1 MTRRFS
7 LKKAIFLAVL
17 GAFLLV
23 YPRVAGPYF
32 LHLTVIAFLAMIMA
46 SSWDILART
55 GQVSVGQA
63 GLFGIGAYTAALL
76 YQKLHLSPVLGML
89 AGAVFSTSVAA
100 LLGILTL
107 RLRGIYFSITT
118 IAFAEALS
126 VIWLMT
132 PTVTGGAMGIS
143 TPPLFGGNRE
153 LAYYLILLVLVAVVL
168 VVWLIESSRLNFA
181 FTAIRENEDVANVI
195 GINPTRYKV
204 LAFMISA
211 FFTGFAGGFYSHYNT
226 YIIPYEVFGLG
237 ISIACLVMPIF
248 GGLYTITGPIIGTI
262 LIKAIEEYLRVN
274 FSYGH
279 QIAYGLILIA
289 VVLFLPEGLLG
300 LWRRKLYPVIF
311 STAQASPKMAKKVSL

>member
-1 MTRRFS
+1 MNRSFS
-7 LKKAIFLAVL
+7 WKTV
-17 GAFLLV
+17 FLLV
-23 YPRVAGPYF
+23 ALAIFMIFYPKLVDSYF
-32 LHLTVIAFLAMIMA
+32 LHLTVAAFLAMIMA

-63 GLFGIGAYTAALL
+63 GLFGIGAYTAAIL
-76 YQKLHLSPVLGML
+76 YQKIHLTPVLGMI
-89 AGAVFSTSVAA
+89 AGAILAMIVAFF
-100 LLGILTL
+100 LGYLTL
-107 RLRGIYFSITT
+107 RLRGIYFAITT

-132 PTVTGGAMGIS
+132 PSITGGAMGIS
-143 TPPLFGGNRE
+143 SPPLFGGNRE
-153 LAYYLILLVLVAVVL
+153 YAYYLILVVL
-168 VVWLIESSRLNFA
+168 ALVIFVVWLIESSRLNFA
-181 FTAIRENEDVANVI
+181 FTAIRENEEVANVM

-248 GGLYTITGPIIGTI
+248 GGLYTIAGPIIGTI
-262 LIKAIEEYLRVN
+262 LIKAIEEYLRVT

-279 QIAYGLILIA
+279 QIAYGLILVV
-289 VVLFLPEGLLG
+289 VVLFMPEGLLG
-300 LWRRKLYPVIF
+300 LWKRRILPLFGRVR
-311 STAQASPKMAKKVSL
+311 Q

>member
-1 MTRRFS
+1 MNRS
-7 LKKAIFLAVL
+7 LSWKTALLLLVLAV
-17 GAFLLV
+17 FLLA
-23 YPRVAGPYF
+23 YPKLVDAYF
-32 LHLTVIAFLAMIMA
+32 LHLTIAIFIAMILA

-76 YQKLHLSPVLGML
+76 YQKMHLHPILGMV
-89 AGAVFSTSVAA
+89 AGAAAA
-100 LLGILTL
+100 LLVAIALGYLTL

-132 PTVTGGAMGIS
+132 PDYTGGAMGVS

-153 LAYYLILLVLVAVVL
+153 LAYYLILAILAFIVAVV
-168 VVWLIESSRLNFA
+168 WFIEASRLNFA
-181 FTAIRENEDVANVI
+181 FTAIRENEDVANVM

-248 GGLYTITGPIIGTI
+248 GGLYTIAGPIIGTV
-262 LIKAIEEYLRVN
+262 LIKVIEEYLRV
-274 FSYGH
+274 SIAYGH
-279 QIAYGLILIA
+279 QIAYGLILVL
-289 VVLFLPEGLLG
+289 VVLFMPEGLLG
-300 LWRRKLYPVIF
+300 LWKGKILPLF
-311 STAQASPKMAKKVSL
+311 SRSRG

>member
-1 MTRRFS
+1 MSRSFS
-7 LKKAIFLAVL
+7 WTKAIFLVGLAL
-17 GAFLLV
+17 FLLW
-23 YPRVAGPYF
+23 YPKLADPYF
-32 LHLTVIAFLAMIMA
+32 LHLTVAAFLAMILA

-76 YQKLHLSPVLGML
+76 YKWVYLSPVLGMF
-89 AGAVFSTSVAA
+89 AGGIIALIVAA
-100 LLGILTL
+100 FLGTLTL

-132 PTVTGGAMGIS
+132 PGFAGGAMGLS

-153 LAYYLILLVLVAVVL
+153 QAYYLILALLAFVTF
-168 VVWLIESSRLNFA
+168 VVWLIQATRLNFA
-181 FTAIRENEDVANVI
+181 FTAIRENEEVANVM

-248 GGLYTITGPIIGTI
+248 GGLYTIAGPIIGTI
-262 LIKAIEEYLRVN
+262 VIKAIEEYLRVTV
-274 FSYGH
+274 SYGH
-279 QIAYGLILIA
+279 QIAYGLILVV
-289 VVLFLPEGLLG
+289 VVLFMPEGLVG
-300 LWRRKLYPVIF
+300 LWRKKILPHF
-311 STAQASPKMAKKVSL
+311 KTGPKNG

>member
-1 MTRRFS
+1 MGRSRS
-7 LKKAIFLAVL
+7 WAKAIFLIVLAV
-17 GAFLLV
+17 FLLC
-23 YPRVAGPYF
+23 YPKLADPYF
-32 LHLTVIAFLAMIMA
+32 LHLTVAAFLAMVLA

-76 YQKLHLSPVLGML
+76 YKWIHLSPVLGMFS
-89 AGAVFSTSVAA
+89 GGIIAVMVAA
-100 LLGILTL
+100 FLGTLTL

-118 IAFAEALS
+118 IAFADALS

-132 PTVTGGAMGIS
+132 PDFAGGAIGLS

-153 LAYYLILLVLVAVVL
+153 QAYYLILALLALVILT
-168 VVWLIESSRLNFA
+168 VWLIQATRLNFA
-181 FTAIRENEDVANVI
+181 FTAIRENEEVANVI

-248 GGLYTITGPIIGTI
+248 GGLYTIAGPIIGTVV
-262 LIKAIEEYLRVN
+262 IKAIEEYLRVTV
-274 FSYGH
+274 SYGH
-279 QIAYGLILIA
+279 QIAYGLILVV
-289 VVLFLPEGLLG
+289 VVLFMPEGLVG
-300 LWRRKLYPVIF
+300 LWKKTILRR
-311 STAQASPKMAKKVSL
+311 

>member
-1 MTRRFS
+1 MGRNFPRTKI
-7 LKKAIFLAVL
+7 LFLAVL
-17 GAFLLV
+17 AAFLLL
-23 YPRVAGPYF
+23 YPRLADAYF
-32 LHLTVIAFLAMIMA
+32 LHLTIAAFLAMILA

-55 GQVSVGQA
+55 GQVSVGHA
-63 GLFGIGAYTAALL
+63 GLFGIGAYSAVLL
-76 YQKLHLSPVLGML
+76 FRWVHLPPVLGML
-89 AGAVFSTSVAA
+89 AGGIVSVAVAA
-100 LLGILTL
+100 LLGLLTL

-132 PTVTGGAMGIS
+132 PGFAGGAMGLS

-153 LAYYLILLVLVAVVL
+153 HAYYLILGVLSLAVL
-168 VVWLIESSRLNFA
+168 VVWLIQTTRLNFA
-181 FTAIRENEDVANVI
+181 FTAIRENEDVANVM

-248 GGLYTITGPIIGTI
+248 GGLYTIAGPIIGTI
-262 LIKAIEEYLRVN
+262 VIKAIEEYLRVTV
-274 FSYGH
+274 SYGH
-279 QIAYGLILIA
+279 QIAYGLIL
-289 VVLFLPEGLLG
+289 VLVILFMPEGLVG
-300 LWRRKLYPVIF
+300 LWRRKI
-311 STAQASPKMAKKVSL
+311 SPLFRRE

>member
-1 MTRRFS
+1 MRGAFS
-7 LKKAIFLAVL
+7 WKKAVFVTAV
-17 GAFLLV
+17 AVFLLF
-23 YPRVAGPYF
+23 YPRLADPYF
-32 LHLTVIAFLAMIMA
+32 LHLTVAAFMAMILA

-76 YQKLHLSPVLGML
+76 YKWTHLFPVLGMA
-89 AGAVFSTSVAA
+89 AGGIVSVVVAA
-100 LLGILTL
+100 ALGMLTL

-132 PTVTGGAMGIS
+132 PGFAGGAMGLS

-153 LAYYLILLVLVAVVL
+153 MAYYLILGALGAVIL
-168 VVWLIESSRLNFA
+168 TVWMIQNTRLNFA
-181 FTAIRENEDVANVI
+181 FTAIRENEDVANVM
-195 GINPTRYKV
+195 GINPTRYKI

-237 ISIACLVMPIF
+237 ISISCLVMPIF
-248 GGLYTITGPIIGTI
+248 GGLYTISGPIVGTI
-262 LIKAIEEYLRVN
+262 VIKAIEEYLRVTV
-274 FSYGH
+274 SYGH
-279 QIAYGLILIA
+279 QIAYG
-289 VVLFLPEGLLG
+289 
-300 LWRRKLYPVIF
+300 
-311 STAQASPKMAKKVSL
+311 

>member
-1 MTRRFS
+1 MSNSFS
-7 LKKAIFLAVL
+7 WTKTIFLVGLAIFLL
-17 GAFLLV
+17 W
-23 YPRVAGPYF
+23 YPKLADPYF
-32 LHLTVIAFLAMIMA
+32 LHLTVAAFLAMILA

-63 GLFGIGAYTAALL
+63 GVFGIGAYTAALL
-76 YQKLHLSPVLGML
+76 YKWIHLSPVLGM
-89 AGAVFSTSVAA
+89 FSGGIVSVLVAA
-100 LLGILTL
+100 FLGTLTL

-132 PTVTGGAMGIS
+132 PGFAGGAMGLS

-153 LAYYLILLVLVAVVL
+153 QAYYLILALLALVIL
-168 VVWLIESSRLNFA
+168 VVWLIQATRLNFA
-181 FTAIRENEDVANVI
+181 FTAIRENEEVANVM

-248 GGLYTITGPIIGTI
+248 GGLYTIAGPIIGTI
-262 LIKAIEEYLRVN
+262 VIKAIEEYLRVTV
-274 FSYGH
+274 SYGH
-279 QIAYGLILIA
+279 QIAYGLILVV
-289 VVLFLPEGLLG
+289 VVLFMPEGLVG
-300 LWRRKLYPVIF
+300 LWKKTIMRK
-311 STAQASPKMAKKVSL
+311 

>member
-1 MTRRFS
+1 MTRSFS
-7 LKKAIFLAVL
+7 RAKAIFLVGLAI
-17 GAFLLV
+17 FLLW
-23 YPRVAGPYF
+23 YPKLADPYF
-32 LHLTVIAFLAMIMA
+32 LHLTVAAFLTMILA

-76 YQKLHLSPVLGML
+76 YKWIHLSPVLGMF
-89 AGAVFSTSVAA
+89 AGGLIAVIVAA
-100 LLGILTL
+100 FLGTLTL

-132 PTVTGGAMGIS
+132 PGFAGGAMGLS

-153 LAYYLILLVLVAVVL
+153 QAYYLILALLALVILT
-168 VVWLIESSRLNFA
+168 VWLIQATRLNFA
-181 FTAIRENEDVANVI
+181 FTAIRENEEVANVI

-248 GGLYTITGPIIGTI
+248 GGLYTIAGPVIGTI
-262 LIKAIEEYLRVN
+262 VIKSIEEYLRVTV
-274 FSYGH
+274 SYGH
-279 QIAYGLILIA
+279 QIAYGLILVV
-289 VVLFLPEGLLG
+289 VVLFMPEGLVG
-300 LWRRKLYPVIF
+300 LWKKTIMRK
-311 STAQASPKMAKKVSL
+311 

>member
-1 MTRRFS
+1 MSHSFS
-7 LKKAIFLAVL
+7 WTKSIFLVGLAV
-17 GAFLLV
+17 FLLW
-23 YPRVAGPYF
+23 YPKLADPYF
-32 LHLTVIAFLAMIMA
+32 LHLTVAAFLAMILA

-76 YQKLHLSPVLGML
+76 YKWIHFSPVLGM
-89 AGAVFSTSVAA
+89 FSGGIVSVIVAA
-100 LLGILTL
+100 LLGTLTL

-132 PTVTGGAMGIS
+132 PNFAGGAMGLS

-153 LAYYLILLVLVAVVL
+153 QAYYLILALLALVILT
-168 VVWLIESSRLNFA
+168 VWIIQVTRLNFA
-181 FTAIRENEDVANVI
+181 FTAIRENEEVANVI

-248 GGLYTITGPIIGTI
+248 GGLYTIAGPVIGTI
-262 LIKAIEEYLRVN
+262 VIKAIEEYLRVTV
-274 FSYGH
+274 SYGH
-279 QIAYGLILIA
+279 QIAYGLILVM
-289 VVLFLPEGLLG
+289 VVLFMPEGLVG
-300 LWRRKLYPVIF
+300 LWKKTTMRK
-311 STAQASPKMAKKVSL
+311 

>member
-1 MTRRFS
+1 MRRRFS
-7 LKKAIFLAVL
+7 PANAVLLAALAV
-17 GAFLLV
+17 FLLL
-23 YPRVAGPYF
+23 YPRLADSYF
-32 LHLTVIAFLAMIMA
+32 LHLTIAAFLSMILA

-63 GLFGIGAYTAALL
+63 GLFGIGAYSAALL
-76 YQKLHLSPVLGML
+76 FRWVHLHPVLGML
-89 AGAVFSTSVAA
+89 AGGLIAVAVAA

-126 VIWLMT
+126 VVWLMT
-132 PTVTGGAMGIS
+132 PGFAGGAMGLS

-153 LAYYLILLVLVAVVL
+153 HAYYLILAVLALAVL
-168 VVWLIESSRLNFA
+168 AVWLIQSTRLNFA
-181 FTAIRENEDVANVI
+181 FTAIRENEEVANVM
-195 GINPTRYKV
+195 GIDPTRYKV

-248 GGLYTITGPIIGTI
+248 GGLYTIAGPIIGTI
-262 LIKAIEEYLRVN
+262 LIKAIEEYLRVT

-279 QIAYGLILIA
+279 QIAYGLILVV
-289 VVLFLPEGLLG
+289 VVLFMPEGLIGVWKRRILP
-300 LWRRKLYPVIF
+300 LWGGVRP
-311 STAQASPKMAKKVSL
+311 

>member
-1 MTRRFS
+1 MSRSFS
-7 LKKAIFLAVL
+7 RKKTIFLAGLAV
-17 GAFLLV
+17 FLLW
-23 YPRVAGPYF
+23 YPKLADAYF
-32 LHLTVIAFLAMIMA
+32 LHLTIAAFLAIILS

-76 YQKLHLSPVLGML
+76 YRWIHLFPVLGML
-89 AGAVFSTSVAA
+89 AGGGIAVLVAA
-100 LLGILTL
+100 LLGYLTL

-132 PTVTGGAMGIS
+132 PDFTGGAMGLS
-143 TPPLFGGNRE
+143 TPPLFGGDRVR
-153 LAYYLILLVLVAVVL
+153 AYYLILALLAFVVL
-168 VVWLIESSRLNFA
+168 AVWLIQSTRLNFA
-181 FTAIRENEDVANVI
+181 FTAIRENQEVANVM

-248 GGLYTITGPIIGTI
+248 GGLYTIVGPIIGTI
-262 LIKAIEEYLRVN
+262 VVKAVEEYLRVTV
-274 FSYGH
+274 SYGH
-279 QIAYGLILIA
+279 QIAYGLILVL
-289 VVLFLPEGLLG
+289 VVLFMPEGLVG
-300 LWRRKLYPVIF
+300 LWRKKILPFI
-311 STAQASPKMAKKVSL
+311 AKS

>member
-1 MTRRFS
+1 MNRPFPWKT
-7 LKKAIFLAVL
+7 V
-17 GAFLLV
+17 FLLV
-23 YPRVAGPYF
+23 ALAIFMIFYPKLVDSYF
-32 LHLTVIAFLAMIMA
+32 LHLTIATFLAIIMA

-76 YQKLHLSPVLGML
+76 YQKVHLPPVLGML
-89 AGAVFSTSVAA
+89 AGAILAMIVAIF
-100 LLGILTL
+100 LGYLTL
-107 RLRGIYFSITT
+107 RLRGIYFAITT

-132 PTVTGGAMGIS
+132 PGVTGGAMGVS
-143 TPPLFGGNRE
+143 TPPLFNGNRE
-153 LAYYLILLVLVAVVL
+153 HAYYLILIILALVIF

-181 FTAIRENEDVANVI
+181 FTAIRENEEVANVM

-248 GGLYTITGPIIGTI
+248 GGLYTIAGPIIGTI
-262 LIKAIEEYLRVN
+262 LIKSIEEYLRVT

-279 QIAYGLILIA
+279 QIAYGLILVV
-289 VVLFLPEGLLG
+289 VVLFMPEGLLG
-300 LWRRKLYPVIF
+300 LCKKKIF
-311 STAQASPKMAKKVSL
+311 PLFIRVRQ

>member
-1 MTRRFS
+1 MTRSFS
-7 LKKAIFLAVL
+7 RAKAIFLVGLAI
-17 GAFLLV
+17 FLLW
-23 YPRVAGPYF
+23 YPKLADPYF
-32 LHLTVIAFLAMIMA
+32 LHLTVAAFLAMILA

-76 YQKLHLSPVLGML
+76 YKWIHLSPVLGMF
-89 AGAVFSTSVAA
+89 AGGLIAVIVAA
-100 LLGILTL
+100 FLGTLTL

-132 PTVTGGAMGIS
+132 PGFAGGAMGLS

-153 LAYYLILLVLVAVVL
+153 QAYYLILALLALVILT
-168 VVWLIESSRLNFA
+168 VWLIQATRLNFA
-181 FTAIRENEDVANVI
+181 FTAIRENEEVANVI

-248 GGLYTITGPIIGTI
+248 GGLYTIAGPVIGTI
-262 LIKAIEEYLRVN
+262 VIKSIEEYLRVTV
-274 FSYGH
+274 SYGH
-279 QIAYGLILIA
+279 QIAYGLILVV
-289 VVLFLPEGLLG
+289 VVLFMPEGLVG
-300 LWRRKLYPVIF
+300 LWKKTIMRK
-311 STAQASPKMAKKVSL
+311 

>member
-1 MTRRFS
+1 
-7 LKKAIFLAVL
+7 LKKLVCLVAL
-17 GAFLLV
+17 GILLIL
-23 YPRVAGPYF
+23 YPKWVGSYF
-32 LHLTVIAFLAMIMA
+32 LHLTVAAFLAMILA

-76 YQKLHLSPVLGML
+76 YQWIHLQPVLSML
-89 AGAVFSTSVAA
+89 AGAILAMGVATF
-100 LLGILTL
+100 LGYLTL

-132 PTVTGGAMGIS
+132 PSVTGGAMGVS
-143 TPPLFGGNRE
+143 SPPLFGGNRE
-153 LAYYLILLVLVAVVL
+153 HAYYLILVALALVIF

-181 FTAIRENEDVANVI
+181 FTAIRENEDVANVM
-195 GINPTRYKV
+195 GINPTRYKI

-211 FFTGFAGGFYSHYNT
+211 FFTGFVGGFYSHYNT

-248 GGLYTITGPIIGTI
+248 GGLYTIAGPIIGTI
-262 LIKAIEEYLRVN
+262 VIKAIEEYLRVT

-279 QIAYGLILIA
+279 QIAYGLILVV
-289 VVLFLPEGLLG
+289 VVLFMPEGLVG
-300 LWRRKLYPVIF
+300 LWRRRILPLF
-311 STAQASPKMAKKVSL
+311 NRDRG

>member
-1 MTRRFS
+1 MNGSFS
-7 LKKAIFLAVL
+7 WGKTLFIVS
-17 GAFLLV
+17 LLLFALLF
-23 YPRVAGPYF
+23 PRLVDAYF
-32 LHLTVIAFLAMIMA
+32 LHLAVAFLLAMILA

-76 YQKLHLSPVLGML
+76 FKWIHLTPVLGMF
-89 AGAVFSTSVAA
+89 AGGAVSVVVAA
-100 LLGILTL
+100 LLGYLTL

-132 PTVTGGAMGIS
+132 PGVTGGAMGLS
-143 TPPLFGGNRE
+143 TPPLFGGDRQQ
-153 LAYYLILLVLVAVVL
+153 AYYLILGILILCVG
-168 VVWLIESSRLNFA
+168 VVWMIEATRLNFA
-181 FTAIRENEDVANVI
+181 FTAIRENEEVANVM

-248 GGLYTITGPIIGTI
+248 GGLYTIAGPLIGTMI
-262 LIKAIEEYLRVN
+262 VKVAEEYLRVTV
-274 FSYGH
+274 SYGH
-279 QIAYGLILIA
+279 QIAYGLILIL
-289 VVLFLPEGLLG
+289 VVLFMPDGVMG
-300 LWRRKLYPVIF
+300 IWRDRIVPLFKRL
-311 STAQASPKMAKKVSL
+311 

>member
-1 MTRRFS
+1 MSRSFPWT
-7 LKKAIFLAVL
+7 KTIFLPVL
-17 GAFLLV
+17 GVFLLW
-23 YPRVAGPYF
+23 YPKLADAYF
-32 LHLTVIAFLAMIMA
+32 LHLTIAAFLAMILA

-76 YQKLHLSPVLGML
+76 YRWIHLFPVLGMA
-89 AGAVFSTSVAA
+89 AGGIIAVIVAA
-100 LLGILTL
+100 LLGYLTL

-132 PTVTGGAMGIS
+132 PDFTGGAMGLS
-143 TPPLFGGNRE
+143 TPPLFGGDRVQ
-153 LAYYLILLVLVAVVL
+153 AYYLILALLALVVL
-168 VVWLIESSRLNFA
+168 VVWVIQSTRLNFA
-181 FTAIRENEDVANVI
+181 FTAIRENQEVADVM

-248 GGLYTITGPIIGTI
+248 GGLYTIVGPIVGTI
-262 LIKAIEEYLRVN
+262 VVKAVEEYLRVTVP
-274 FSYGH
+274 YGH
-279 QIAYGLILIA
+279 QIAYGLILVL
-289 VVLFLPEGLLG
+289 VVLFMPEGLVG
-300 LWRRKLYPVIF
+300 LWRKKILPF
-311 STAQASPKMAKKVSL
+311 LAKS

>member
-1 MTRRFS
+1 MNRSFPW
-7 LKKAIFLAVL
+7 KKV
-17 GAFLLV
+17 FLLV
-23 YPRVAGPYF
+23 ALAIFMIFYPKLVDSYF
-32 LHLTVIAFLAMIMA
+32 LHLTVATFLAMIMA

-76 YQKLHLSPVLGML
+76 YQKIHLHPVLGML
-89 AGAVFSTSVAA
+89 AGAILAMIVAIF
-100 LLGILTL
+100 LGYLTL
-107 RLRGIYFSITT
+107 RLRGIYFAITT

-132 PTVTGGAMGIS
+132 PGVTGGAMGVS
-143 TPPLFGGNRE
+143 TPPLFNGNRE
-153 LAYYLILLVLVAVVL
+153 HAYYLILIILVLVIF

-181 FTAIRENEDVANVI
+181 FTAIRENEEVANVM

-226 YIIPYEVFGLG
+226 YIILYEVFGLG

-248 GGLYTITGPIIGTI
+248 GGLYTIAGPIIGTI
-262 LIKAIEEYLRVN
+262 LIKAIEEYLRVT

-279 QIAYGLILIA
+279 QIAYGLILVV
-289 VVLFLPEGLLG
+289 VVLFMPEGLLG
-300 LWRRKLYPVIF
+300 LWKRRILPFFGRVR
-311 STAQASPKMAKKVSL
+311 Q

>member
-1 MTRRFS
+1 VIHSFS
-7 LKKAIFLAVL
+7 WKKAFFLVGLSIFLL
-17 GAFLLV
+17 W
-23 YPRVAGPYF
+23 YPKLADPYF
-32 LHLTVIAFLAMIMA
+32 LHLTVAAFLAMILS

-76 YQKLHLSPVLGML
+76 YNWVHLPPVLGML
-89 AGAVFSTSVAA
+89 AGAVIAGIVAA
-100 LLGILTL
+100 FLGYLTL

-132 PTVTGGAMGIS
+132 PGFAGGAMGLS
-143 TPPLFGGNRE
+143 TPPLFGGNRQQ
-153 LAYYLILLVLVAVVL
+153 AYYLILGLLALVIAVI
-168 VVWLIESSRLNFA
+168 WMIQSTRLNFA
-181 FTAIRENEDVANVI
+181 FTAIRENEEVANVM

-204 LAFMISA
+204 LAFMMSA

-248 GGLYTITGPIIGTI
+248 GGLYTITGPIIGTAV
-262 LIKAIEEYLRVN
+262 IKAIEEYLRVN
-274 FSYGH
+274 ISYGH
-279 QIAYGLILIA
+279 QIAYGLILVM
-289 VVLFLPEGLLG
+289 VVLFMPEGLVG
-300 LWRRKLYPVIF
+300 VWRRKVLPF
-311 STAQASPKMAKKVSL
+311 FNRN

>member
-1 MTRRFS
+1 MNRGTS
-7 LKKAIFLAVL
+7 TIK
-17 GAFLLV
+17 
-23 YPRVAGPYF
+23 
-32 LHLTVIAFLAMIMA
+32 VIAFLAAPALLLLLYPLFADAYILHLTVVAFLAMILS

-63 GLFGIGAYTAALL
+63 GLFGIGAYASALL
-76 YQKLHLSPVLGML
+76 FKAIPLPPVLCML
-89 AGAVFSTSVAA
+89 AGAILALVVAIG
-100 LLGILTL
+100 LGYLTL

-132 PTVTGGAMGIS
+132 PGITGGAMGVS
-143 TPPLFGGNRE
+143 TPPLFGGNRV
-153 LAYYLILLVLVAVVL
+153 LAYYLILAILAATVLT
-168 VVWLIESSRLNFA
+168 VWLIERSRLNFA
-181 FTAIRENEDVANVI
+181 FTAIRENEEVANVM

-248 GGLYTITGPIIGTI
+248 GGLYTIVGPLIGTI
-262 LIKAIEEYLRVN
+262 LIKVTEEYLRVN
-274 FSYGH
+274 ITYGH
-279 QIAYGLILIA
+279 QIAYGLILVF
-289 VVLFLPEGLLG
+289 VVLFMPEGLVG
-300 LWRRKLYPVIF
+300 IWRKKLRPLF
-311 STAQASPKMAKKVSL
+311 ACHQEGKNG